1 MGADQ
6 PSLFKVFQSIVCL
19 FPYSLFLLFLFF
31 LFFFVYVQKSC
42 LSYIKPFIRLCVIV
56 ILYIPEIPVSVIS
69 SDPPSA
75 CGSVATTISKRCCHH
90 MPTPYQSSK
99 KPTHLKNPIIKR
111 LESGNPSC
119 NTDYVTVTASTIR
132 ELRARD
138 VASPIQLTIPR
149 LHDFWPIYLHFL
161 FNA

>member
-1 MGADQ
+1 M
-6 PSLFKVFQSIVCL
+6 SLSIFFVFIVS
-19 FPYSLFLLFLFF
+19 FFSFLFC
-31 LFFFVYVQKSC
+31 LCPEKLSLIHKAIYPFVRYRHTVYPRNPSV
-42 LSYIKPFIRLCVIV
+42 SHI
-56 ILYIPEIPVSVIS
+56 ILTHA
-69 SDPPSA
+69 DLPSA